1 MLKKRVG
8 ECISRGHNVI
18 IMGDFNT
25 PLNDRKNQP
34 KNVATERLLQWEETG
49 DIRILN
55 NKDIPTRK
63 PGKATDRA
71 NCIDVMAIT
80 KGLENRI
87 SNYKLD
93 TEHEWSPS
101 ATQTKTNINGD
112 TAAYLRGKPSDHKA
126 QKVTLH
132 LDLVEKGP
140 AGNRAI
146 INYNNRDGWKKYYK
160 VSDKYAEPIMETVRL

>member
-1 MLKKRVG
+1 M
-8 ECISRGHNVI
+8 

-25 PLNDRKNQP
+25 PLNDIKNQP

-55 NKDIPTRK
+55 NKDIPTIK
-63 PGKATDRA
+63 PGKATNRA
-71 NCIDVMAIT
+71 NCIVVMAIT

-93 TEHEWSPS
+93 KEHELSPS
-101 ATQTKTNINGD
+101 ATQIKTNINGD

-160 VSDKYAEPIMETVRL
+160 VSK

>member
-1 MLKKRVG
+1 MDEDIR
-8 ECISRGHNVI
+8 RGHNVK

-25 PLNDRKNQP
+25 PLNDIKNQP

-55 NKDIPTRK
+55 NKEIPTRK
-63 PGKATDRA
+63 PDKSTEKA

-87 SNYKLD
+87 SNYRLD
-93 TEHEWSPS
+93 TEQVWSP
-101 ATQTKTNINGD
+101 AAVQAKTDINRD
-112 TAAYLRGKPSDHKA
+112 TAAYLRGKPTDHKA
-126 QKVTLH
+126 QMITLH
-132 LDLVEKGP
+132 LDLVENGP

-146 INYNNRDGWKKYYK
+146 INYNNREGWKKYYK
-160 VSDKYAEPIMETVRL
+160 VSDKYAKPKVERIKQKT